1 MNAVEAASSRSP
13 AGALER
19 MDLAVSGMTC
29 AACAR
34 RVERTLSEVEG
45 VQECSVNFAT
55 RRASVLFDARATSVS
70 ALADAVA
77 DAGYRAEVPQAST
90 AEDTDAA
97 EERGLRRRLAVAVL
111 FGLPVV
117 VLAMSHGALDFTGST
132 WVQLGLTL
140 PVMAYS
146 GGPIF
151 RAAWAALRHRSADM
165 NVLVALGT
173 GAAFIYSVVAT
184 VWPTFMVTGDHGS
197 HGGHGAAPPIYFEA
211 AAAVIAFVLLG
222 RFLESR
228 ARTRAGD
235 AIRRL
240 QALAP
245 SIATVLENGVE
256 REVPLAEVRV
266 GDRVVVRPG
275 QSIPVDGSVVEGA
288 SSVDESMLTGE
299 SLPVEKAAGA
309 EVFAGTMNG
318 TGRLVF
324 RAAKVGSDTAL
335 QQIVQ
340 VVERAQ
346 GTKAPIAR
354 LADVVSGVF
363 TPVVLLIAIA
373 TFAAW
378 FVLAPEETRLTMA
391 LLNAVAVLVIA
402 CPCAL
407 GLATPAALM
416 VGMGR
421 GAQLGVLVKSAASL
435 EGASRIDTVVL
446 DKTGTL
452 TQGRPAV
459 VRILTASGMT
469 EEEVL
474 TLAAAAESASEHP
487 LARAV
492 VSEASNR
499 GLKVGTPESFT
510 ATPGH
515 GVEAQ
520 VGGRRVLVGSR
531 RMLDGQ
537 GVSGSEDA
545 ERALT
550 ADGQTPVLIAVDGR
564 WVGAIGI
571 ADPER
576 EEAATVVQSLRS
588 MGLHVVMLTGDH
600 EGPAGRV
607 ARALGI
613 DRVFAGV
620 LPSGKAHVVRTLQAE
635 GRRVAM
641 VGDGINDAPALAEAD
656 LGVAMGTGTDVAR
669 DAAGVALLR
678 SDLRGLPAAL
688 GLARTTMRV
697 IRQNLFWA
705 FLYNVL
711 GIPVAAGLLYGLSG
725 WLLSPM
731 LASVAMSLS
740 SVSVLLNSLRLRR
753 LRLPAPQAA

>member
-1 MNAVEAASSRSP
+1 MNAVETSP
-13 AGALER
+13 SLSGALER

-55 RRASVLFDARATSVS
+55 RKASVVFDAKTTSVD
-70 ALADAVA
+70 ALTEAVA
-77 DAGYRAEVPQAST
+77 SAGYQAEVPK
-90 AEDTDAA
+90 AEGSSEADSA
-97 EERGLRRRLAVAVL
+97 EEKGLRRRLAVAVL

-117 VLAMSHGALDFTGST
+117 VMAMSHGALDFPGSN
-132 WVQLGLTL
+132 WVQLLLTL
-140 PVMAYS
+140 PVIAYS
-146 GGPIF
+146 GAPIF
-151 RAAWAALRHRSADM
+151 KAAWAALRHRSADM

-173 GAAFIYSVVAT
+173 GTAFLYSVVAT
-184 VWPTFMVTGDHGS
+184 QWPTLGASGEHAGHGDHG
-197 HGGHGAAPPIYFEA
+197 AALPVYFEA
-211 AAAVIAFVLLG
+211 AAAVIGFVLLG

-245 SIATVLENGVE
+245 ANAIVLRDGVE
-256 REVPLAEVRV
+256 REVPLAQVRV
-266 GDRVVVRPG
+266 GDEVVVRPG

-299 SLPVEKAAGA
+299 SLPVEKAVGA
-309 EVFAGTMNG
+309 EVFAGTMNS

-324 RAAKVGSDTAL
+324 RAAKVGTDTAL

-391 LLNAVAVLVIA
+391 VLNTVAVLVIA

-435 EGASRIDTVVL
+435 EGASHIDTVVL

-459 VRILTASGMT
+459 VRIITSGDMT
-469 EEEVL
+469 ERDVL
-474 TLAAAAESASEHP
+474 ALTAAAESGSEHP
-487 LARAV
+487 LARAIV
-492 VSEASNR
+492 AEASAR
-499 GLKVGTPESFT
+499 ELKVAKPESFT

-515 GVEAQ
+515 GVEAR
-520 VGGRRVLVGSR
+520 VEGRTVFVGSR
-531 RMLDGQ
+531 RMMERQ
-537 GVSGSEDA
+537 GVSGSEEA

-550 ADGQTPVLIAVDGR
+550 SDGQTPVLVAVDGK

-576 EEAATVVQSLRS
+576 EEAASAVRSLRN
-588 MGLHVVMLTGDH
+588 MGMHVVMLTGDH
-600 EGPAGRV
+600 EGPASRV

-620 LPSGKAHVVRTLQAE
+620 LPEGKAHVVRTLQAE
-635 GRRVAM
+635 GRKVAM
-641 VGDGINDAPALAEAD
+641 VGDGINDAPALAQAD

-688 GLARTTMRV
+688 GLARSTMGV

-705 FLYNVL
+705 FLYNAL
-711 GIPVAAGLLYGLSG
+711 GIPVAAGLLYTMTG

-731 LASVAMSLS
+731 LASLAMSLS
-740 SVSVLLNSLRLRR
+740 SVSVLLNSLRLRS
-753 LRLPAPQAA
+753 LRLPAAQPVA

>member
-1 MNAVEAASSRSP
+1 MNAVETSP
-13 AGALER
+13 SLSGALER

-55 RRASVLFDARATSVS
+55 RKASVVFDAKTTSVHT
-70 ALADAVA
+70 LTEAVA
-77 DAGYRAEVPQAST
+77 SAGYQAEVPT
-90 AEDTDAA
+90 AEGTRDADSA
-97 EERGLRRRLAVAVL
+97 EEKGLRRRLAVAVL

-117 VLAMSHGALDFTGST
+117 VMAMSHGALDFPGSN
-132 WVQLGLTL
+132 WVQLLLTL
-140 PVMAYS
+140 PVIAYS
-146 GGPIF
+146 GAPIF
-151 RAAWAALRHRSADM
+151 KAAWAALRHRSADM

-173 GAAFIYSVVAT
+173 GTAFLYSVVAT
-184 VWPTFMVTGDHGS
+184 QWPTLGASGEHAGHGDHG
-197 HGGHGAAPPIYFEA
+197 AALPVYFEA
-211 AAAVIAFVLLG
+211 AAAVIGFVLLG

-245 SIATVLENGVE
+245 ANATVLRDGVE
-256 REVPLAEVRV
+256 REVALSQVRV
-266 GDRVVVRPG
+266 GDQVVVRPG

-299 SLPVEKAAGA
+299 SLPVGKTAGA

-324 RAAKVGSDTAL
+324 RAAKVGTDTAL

-391 LLNAVAVLVIA
+391 VLNTVAVLVIA

-435 EGASRIDTVVL
+435 EGASHIDTVVL

-459 VRILTASGMT
+459 VRIITSGELTEQDVLALTAG
-469 EEEVL
+469 
-474 TLAAAAESASEHP
+474 AESGSEHP

-492 VSEASNR
+492 VAEATAR
-499 GLKVGTPESFT
+499 GLKMGKPESFT

-515 GVEAQ
+515 GVEAM
-520 VGGRRVLVGSR
+520 VDGRRVFVGSR
-531 RMLDGQ
+531 RMMERH
-537 GVSGSEDA
+537 GVSGSAEA

-550 ADGQTPVLIAVDGR
+550 EDGQTPVLVAVDGT

-571 ADPER
+571 ADAER
-576 EEAATVVQSLRS
+576 EEAASAVQALRN
-588 MGLHVVMLTGDH
+588 MGMHVVMLTGDH
-600 EGPAGRV
+600 EGPASRV
-607 ARALGI
+607 ARKLGI

-620 LPSGKAHVVRTLQAE
+620 LPEGKAHVVRTLQAE
-635 GRRVAM
+635 GRKVAM
-641 VGDGINDAPALAEAD
+641 VGDGINDAPALAQAD

-688 GLARTTMRV
+688 GLARSTMGV

-705 FLYNVL
+705 FLYNAL
-711 GIPVAAGLLYGLSG
+711 GIPVAAGLLYGMTG

-731 LASVAMSLS
+731 LASLAMSLS
-740 SVSVLLNSLRLRR
+740 SVSVLLNSLRLRS
-753 LRLPAPQAA
+753 LRLPTAQPVA

>member
-1 MNAVEAASSRSP
+1 MNAVETSP
-13 AGALER
+13 SLSGALER

-55 RRASVLFDARATSVS
+55 RKASVVFDAKTTSVN
-70 ALADAVA
+70 ALTEAVA
-77 DAGYRAEVPQAST
+77 SAGYQAEVPK
-90 AEDTDAA
+90 AEGSSEADSA
-97 EERGLRRRLAVAVL
+97 EEKGLRRRLAVAVL

-117 VLAMSHGALDFTGST
+117 VMAMSHGALDFPGSN
-132 WVQLGLTL
+132 WVQLLFTL
-140 PVMAYS
+140 PVIAYS
-146 GGPIF
+146 GAPIF
-151 RAAWAALRHRSADM
+151 KAAWAALRHRSADM

-173 GAAFIYSVVAT
+173 GTAFLYSVVAT
-184 VWPTFMVTGDHGS
+184 QWPTLGASGEHAGHGDHG
-197 HGGHGAAPPIYFEA
+197 AALPVYFEA
-211 AAAVIAFVLLG
+211 AAAVIGFVLLG

-245 SIATVLENGVE
+245 ANATVLRDGVE
-256 REVPLAEVRV
+256 REVPLSQVRV
-266 GDRVVVRPG
+266 GDEVVVRPG

-299 SLPVEKAAGA
+299 SLPVEKSAGA
-309 EVFAGTMNG
+309 EVFAGTMNS

-324 RAAKVGSDTAL
+324 RAAKVGTDTAL

-391 LLNAVAVLVIA
+391 VLNTVAVLVIA

-435 EGASRIDTVVL
+435 EGASHIDTVVL

-459 VRILTASGMT
+459 VRIITSGDMT
-469 EEEVL
+469 ERDVL
-474 TLAAAAESASEHP
+474 ALTAAAESGSEHP
-487 LARAV
+487 LARAIV
-492 VSEASNR
+492 AEASAR
-499 GLKVGTPESFT
+499 ELKVAKPESFA

-515 GVEAQ
+515 GVEAR
-520 VGGRRVLVGSR
+520 VEGRTVFVGSR
-531 RMLDGQ
+531 RMMERH
-537 GVSGSEDA
+537 GVSGSAEA

-550 ADGQTPVLIAVDGR
+550 SDGQTPVLVAVDGK

-576 EEAATVVQSLRS
+576 EEAASAVQSLRS
-588 MGLHVVMLTGDH
+588 MGMHVVMLTGDH
-600 EGPAGRV
+600 EGPASRV

-620 LPSGKAHVVRTLQAE
+620 LPEGKAHVVRTLQAE
-635 GRRVAM
+635 GRKVAM
-641 VGDGINDAPALAEAD
+641 VGDGINDAPALAQAD

-688 GLARTTMRV
+688 GLARSTMGV

-705 FLYNVL
+705 FLYNAL
-711 GIPVAAGLLYGLSG
+711 GIPVAAGLLYTMTG

-731 LASVAMSLS
+731 LASLAMSLS
-740 SVSVLLNSLRLRR
+740 SVSVLLNSLRLRS
-753 LRLPAPQAA
+753 LRLPAAQPVA

>member
-1 MNAVEAASSRSP
+1 MRAVEASP
-13 AGALER
+13 SPSPVGALEHL
-19 MDLAVSGMTC
+19 DLAVSGMTC

-34 RVERTLSEVEG
+34 RVERSLGEVEG
-45 VQECSVNFAT
+45 VLECSVNFAT
-55 RRASVLFDARATSVS
+55 RRASVVFDTGATSVE
-70 ALADAVA
+70 ALAGAVA
-77 DAGYRAEVPQAST
+77 DAGYQAEVPR
-90 AEDTDAA
+90 AEAA
-97 EERGLRRRLAVAVL
+97 QEADSEEDRALRRRLVVAVL

-117 VLAMSHGALDFTGST
+117 VLAMAHGALDFPGVTQ
-132 WVQLGLTL
+132 VQLGLTL
-140 PVMAYS
+140 PVIAYS
-146 GGPIF
+146 GAPIF
-151 RAAWAALRHRSADM
+151 RSAWAALRHRSADM

-173 GAAFIYSVVAT
+173 GAAFAYSVVAT
-184 VWPTFMVTGDHGS
+184 VWPGLGAPEGHG
-197 HGGHGAAPPIYFEA
+197 HGEGHGAALPVYFEA

-222 RFLESR
+222 RFLEAR

-245 SIATVLENGVE
+245 ATATVEVGGVE
-256 REVPLAEVRV
+256 REVPLSSV
-266 GDRVVVRPG
+266 GVDDKVVVRPG
-275 QSIPVDGSVVEGA
+275 QSIPVDGTVVEGA

-299 SLPVEKAAGA
+299 SLPVEKREGT

-324 RAAKVGSDTAL
+324 RASKVGRDTAL

-363 TPVVLLIAIA
+363 TAVVLLVALA
-373 TFAAW
+373 TFATW

-391 LLNAVAVLVIA
+391 VLNAVAVLVIA

-421 GAQLGVLVKSAASL
+421 GAQLGVLVKSAAAL

-452 TQGRPAV
+452 TRGRPEVTRVLA
-459 VRILTASGMT
+459 AQGFT

-474 TLAAAAESASEHP
+474 SLAAAAESGSEHP

-492 VSEASNR
+492 VSAASTR
-499 GLKVGTPESFT
+499 GLTTGAAESFN
-510 ATPGH
+510 ATPGL
-515 GVEAQ
+515 GVEAS
-520 VGGRRVLVGSR
+520 VSGRTVLVGSR
-531 RMLDGQ
+531 KLLDTK
-537 GVSGSEDA
+537 GVAGAAVLEK
-545 ERALT
+545 ELV
-550 ADGQTPVLIAVDGR
+550 ADGQTPVLVAVDGR
-564 WVGAIGI
+564 LAGALGL
-571 ADPER
+571 ADTAR
-576 EEAATVVQSLRS
+576 EEAAESVQVLHR

-600 EGPAGRV
+600 EAPAARV

-613 DRVFAGV
+613 DQVFAGV
-620 LPSGKAHVVRTLQAE
+620 LPSGKAQVVRTLKAE

-656 LGVAMGTGTDVAR
+656 LGVAMGSGSDVAR
-669 DAAGVALLR
+669 DAADVTLLR
-678 SDLRGLPAAL
+678 ADLRSLPAAL
-688 GLARTTMRV
+688 GLARSTMRV

-705 FLYNVL
+705 FLYNAL
-711 GIPVAAGLLYGLSG
+711 GIPVAAGLLYGMTG

-731 LASVAMSLS
+731 LASLAMSLS
-740 SVSVLLNSLRLRR
+740 SVSVLLNSLRLRG
-753 LRLPAPQAA
+753 LSLPVTRAV

>member
-1 MNAVEAASSRSP
+1 MNAVETSP
-13 AGALER
+13 SLSGALER

-34 RVERTLSEVEG
+34 RVERTLSELEG

-55 RRASVLFDARATSVS
+55 RKASVVFDAKTTSVN
-70 ALADAVA
+70 ALTEAVA
-77 DAGYRAEVPQAST
+77 SAGYQAEVPKSEGASE
-90 AEDTDAA
+90 ADSA
-97 EERGLRRRLAVAVL
+97 EEKGLRRRLAVAVL

-117 VLAMSHGALDFTGST
+117 VLAMSHGALDFPGSN
-132 WVQLGLTL
+132 WVQLLLTL
-140 PVMAYS
+140 PVIAYS
-146 GGPIF
+146 GAPIF
-151 RAAWAALRHRSADM
+151 KAAWAALRHRSADM

-173 GAAFIYSVVAT
+173 GTAFLYSVVAT
-184 VWPTFMVTGDHGS
+184 GWPTLGASGEHAGHGDHG
-197 HGGHGAAPPIYFEA
+197 AALPVYFEA
-211 AAAVIAFVLLG
+211 AAAVIGFVLLG

-245 SIATVLENGVE
+245 ANATVLRDGVE
-256 REVPLAEVRV
+256 REVSLSQVRV
-266 GDRVVVRPG
+266 GDEVVVRPG
-275 QSIPVDGSVVEGA
+275 QSIPVDGSVVDGA

-299 SLPVEKAAGA
+299 SLPVGKTAGA

-324 RAAKVGSDTAL
+324 RAAKVGTDTAL

-391 LLNAVAVLVIA
+391 VLNTVAVLVIA

-435 EGASRIDTVVL
+435 EGASHIDTVVL

-459 VRILTASGMT
+459 VRIITSGAMTEQDVLALTAG
-469 EEEVL
+469 
-474 TLAAAAESASEHP
+474 AESGSEHP

-492 VSEASNR
+492 VAEAVAR
-499 GLKVGTPESFT
+499 GLKVGKPESFT

-515 GVEAQ
+515 GVEAM
-520 VGGRRVLVGSR
+520 VDGRRVFVGSR
-531 RMLDGQ
+531 RMMERH
-537 GVSGSEDA
+537 GVSGSA
-545 ERALT
+545 EAEQALT
-550 ADGQTPVLIAVDGR
+550 SDGQTPVLVAVDGT

-571 ADPER
+571 ADAER
-576 EEAATVVQSLRS
+576 EEAASAMQALRN
-588 MGLHVVMLTGDH
+588 MGMHVVMLTGDH
-600 EGPAGRV
+600 EGPASRV
-607 ARALGI
+607 ARKLGI

-620 LPSGKAHVVRTLQAE
+620 LPEGKAHVVRTLQAE
-635 GRRVAM
+635 GRKVAM
-641 VGDGINDAPALAEAD
+641 VGDGINDAPALAQAD

-688 GLARTTMRV
+688 GLARSTMGV

-705 FLYNVL
+705 FLYNAL
-711 GIPVAAGLLYGLSG
+711 GIPVAAGLLYGMTG

-731 LASVAMSLS
+731 LASLAMSLS
-740 SVSVLLNSLRLRR
+740 SVSVLLNSLRLRS
-753 LRLPAPQAA
+753 LRLPAAQSVA

>member
-1 MNAVEAASSRSP
+1 MNAVETTASPS
-13 AGALER
+13 GALER

-55 RRASVLFDARATSVS
+55 RKASVVFDAKATSVN
-70 ALADAVA
+70 ALTEAVA
-77 DAGYRAEVPQAST
+77 SAGYQAEVPK
-90 AEDTDAA
+90 AEGSGEADSA
-97 EERGLRRRLAVAVL
+97 EEKGLRRRLAVAVL

-117 VLAMSHGALDFTGST
+117 VLAMSHGALDFPGSN
-132 WVQLGLTL
+132 WVQLLLTL
-140 PVMAYS
+140 PVIAYS
-146 GGPIF
+146 GAPIF
-151 RAAWAALRHRSADM
+151 KAAWAALRHRSADM

-173 GAAFIYSVVAT
+173 GTAFLYSVVAT
-184 VWPTFMVTGDHGS
+184 QWPTLGASGEHAGHGDHG
-197 HGGHGAAPPIYFEA
+197 AALPVYFEA
-211 AAAVIAFVLLG
+211 AAAVIGFVLLG

-245 SIATVLENGVE
+245 ANATVLQDGVE
-256 REVPLAEVRV
+256 REVPLSQVRV
-266 GDRVVVRPG
+266 GDEVVVRPG

-299 SLPVEKAAGA
+299 SLPVGKTAGA

-324 RAAKVGSDTAL
+324 RAAKVGTDTAL

-391 LLNAVAVLVIA
+391 VLNTVAVLVIA

-435 EGASRIDTVVL
+435 EGASHIDTVVL

-452 TQGRPAV
+452 TQGRPVV
-459 VRILTASGMT
+459 VRIITSGDMAEQDVLALTAG
-469 EEEVL
+469 
-474 TLAAAAESASEHP
+474 AESGSEHP
-487 LARAV
+487 LARAIV
-492 VSEASNR
+492 AEAVAR
-499 GLKVGTPESFT
+499 ELKVGKPESFT

-515 GVEAQ
+515 GVEAM
-520 VGGRRVLVGSR
+520 VEGRRVFVGSR
-531 RMLDGQ
+531 RMMERQ
-537 GVSGSEDA
+537 GVSGSA
-545 ERALT
+545 EAEQALT
-550 ADGQTPVLIAVDGR
+550 SDGQTPVLVAVDGK

-571 ADPER
+571 ADAER
-576 EEAATVVQSLRS
+576 EEAASAVQALRS
-588 MGLHVVMLTGDH
+588 MGMHVVMLTGDH
-600 EGPAGRV
+600 EGPASRV
-607 ARALGI
+607 ARKLGI

-620 LPSGKAHVVRTLQAE
+620 LPEGKAHVVRTLQAE
-635 GRRVAM
+635 GRKVAM
-641 VGDGINDAPALAEAD
+641 VGDGINDAPALAQAD

-688 GLARTTMRV
+688 GLARSTMGV

-705 FLYNVL
+705 FLYNAL
-711 GIPVAAGLLYGLSG
+711 GIPVAAGLLYGMTG

-731 LASVAMSLS
+731 LASLAMSLS
-740 SVSVLLNSLRLRR
+740 SVSVLLNSLRLRS
-753 LRLPAPQAA
+753 LRLPTAQPVA